1 MGKAG
6 ETRFPTGDDIL
17 LRIPRGAVLG
27 RKCEDPEKPISLGDI
42 FFAFNPDK
50 HPAELERAMP
60 ALIDT
65 GIYQPA

>member
-1 MGKAG
+1 MIFCYEYPG
-6 ETRFPTGDDIL
+6 
-17 LRIPRGAVLG
+17 GAVLG